1 MSEVID
7 PTHGVEIYWLP
18 LGVRGGW
25 IRIGGQV
32 YEALSAF
39 VARRARRDLYH
50 SVLEVRAS
58 GGRFVIEMGPAVD
71 DGLASRG
78 VVARGVVGV
87 AWAAVLRMFRY
98 EIRCWRGG
106 TSAFAYAVESRR
118 LTQEGDVADRVL
130 EIIQGVPTPLW
141 GRDQLRAGEM
151 WTCNSVISW
160 LIARAGLDSVGSL
173 GPPRGGRAPGW
184 HAGLVIGKRSVVP

>member
-1 MSEVID
+1 VDDAIG

-25 IRIGGQV
+25 IRLCGML
-32 YEALSAF
+32 YEALAAL

-50 SVLEVRAS
+50 SVLEVRAPS
-58 GGRFVIEMGPAVD
+58 GRFVIEMGPAVD
-71 DGLASRG
+71 DDLSSRG
-78 VVARGVVGV
+78 VVARGVVGA
-87 AWAAVLRMFRY
+87 AWAAVLRTFRY

-118 LTQEGDVADRVL
+118 LTDEGDVADRVL
-130 EIIQGVPTPLW
+130 ETIHDVPTPLW

-160 LIARAGLDSVGSL
+160 LVARTGLDSVGL
-173 GPPRGGRAPGW
+173 VGPPAGGRAPGW
-184 HAGLVIGKRSVVP
+184 HAGLVVGKRSVPQ